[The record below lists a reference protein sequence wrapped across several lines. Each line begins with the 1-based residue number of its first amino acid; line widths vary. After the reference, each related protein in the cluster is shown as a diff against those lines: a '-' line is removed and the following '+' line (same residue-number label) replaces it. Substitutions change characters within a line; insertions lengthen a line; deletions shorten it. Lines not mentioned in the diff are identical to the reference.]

1 MKPSAKNPRVVVIPG
16 LLGSALVDSV
26 IKRPAAEARCA
37 KHWDEMPEER
47 DKFRDLG
54 NELCG
59 EESNSLWGRFPFLQ
73 WNADLDGWLKLM
85 TDGDGYDKPG
95 DIVRAAGPM
104 ELIIKWARFLPPYQ
118 VIPYRDLIEKLKSA
132 GAQVLVFPYDWRLR
146 AAVAVGKLNKAILDT
161 WFGGIKPN
169 SKPSEEKRVMLIG
182 HSLGGLITRLFIED
196 PRTCGS
202 LVVRHAVLVG
212 VPHMGAPDAFG
223 HFTGTQKFLQLA
235 PEAPYLLTSTWV
247 PCKEA
252 ITPMPPAARI
262 TPMPPATWSSVVASL
277 ELERLVKHV
286 SSIIQLFPR
295 YDFVEDRANRKVKEK
310 YTKTFEPITHTPSKR
325 TALEILGEMSA
336 LLREP
341 ASLTSWLSEN
351 DITYDIVSTIDL
363 PTNVG
368 MKRAR
373 NGKDFEMVHKKK
385 GGDGTVP
392 TFSSVGWLG
401 DVDKLLPITL
411 TYLRKGNNRIH
422 PEMCQNEQVQ
432 KLCVERLKQRPPKKA
447 RARMPEAD
455 VPLFRDIARDIFLK
469 GREPFGDKEW
479 KKVKKNR
486 TTVICFALIKGAKK
500 GKPLFDPTTRK
511 EGKLTRL
518 VKDLKGIET
527 PRVVYKGKT
536 GRMKYQFVVLSPIST
551 TTSGIVFLP
560 ARDEDYVHVFGIIAT
575 PWDDPHED
583 RLEGHAERRVQAF
596 IDAQRDQFDWK
607 GAIQDVFL
615 WNESLTRPGGGFSP
629 CASCCDSLATMWC
642 PDGLKGRRLEWK
654 EVYPGRGF
662 KKENRTT
669 KESLRLME
677 KAKPVPWGLTENHRP
692 TT

>member
-26 IKRPAAEARCA
+26 IKQPDAEALCA

-47 DKFRDLG
+47 DKARRHG
-54 NELCG
+54 NKLCG
-59 EESNSLWGRFPFLQ
+59 KESNSLWGRAAFLH
-73 WNADLDGWLKLM
+73 WLADPDGWLKLM
-85 TDGDGYDKPG
+85 TNGDGYKDPG
-95 DIVRAAGPM
+95 IIVRATRPT
-104 ELIIKWARFLPPYQ
+104 ELIIRRDPIPPWE
-118 VIPYRDLIEKLKSA
+118 VSVPYRNLIETLQSA
-132 GAQVLVFPYDWRLR
+132 RAEVLVFPYDWRVS
-146 AAVAVGKLNKAILDT
+146 ATVAVGKLNKAILDT
-161 WFGGIKPN
+161 WFGGMNPGTKPG
-169 SKPSEEKRVMLIG
+169 EHKRVMLIG
-182 HSLGGLITRLFIED
+182 HSLGGLIARLFIED

-202 LVVRHAVLVG
+202 MVVRHAVLVG

-235 PEAPYLLTSTWV
+235 SDSPYLLKSEWV
-247 PCKEA
+247 PYEEE
-252 ITPMPPAARI
+252 ILS
-262 TPMPPATWSSVVASL
+262 MPPATWSAVAASI
-277 ELERLVKHV
+277 ELDRLAKHH

-310 YTKTFEPITHTPSKR
+310 YTKTFEKITHDPSKR

-401 DVDKLLPITL
+401 DIDKLLPITQ
-411 TYLRKGNNRIH
+411 TYLRKGENRIH
-422 PEMCQNEQVQ
+422 AEMCQNEQVQ
-432 KLCVERLKQRPPKKA
+432 KLCVSRLKGRPQKKA
-447 RARMPEAD
+447 KARMPEGN
-455 VPLFRDIARDIFLK
+455 VPLFLDIARDIFLK
-469 GREPFGDKEW
+469 GREPFAGETWEKE
-479 KKVKKNR
+479 KKNR
-486 TTVICFALIKGAKK
+486 TTVICFALIKGAKE
-500 GKPLFDPTTRK
+500 GKPLFDPKTRK
-511 EGKLTRL
+511 EGNQTRL
-518 VKDLKGIET
+518 EKELKGVET
-527 PRVVYKGKT
+527 PRVVYEGKT
-536 GRMKYQFVVLSPIST
+536 GKMKYQFVLLSPVSST
-551 TTSGIVFLP
+551 SSGIVFLP
-560 ARDEDYVHVFGIIAT
+560 ARDEDYVHVFGIIAK
-575 PWDDPHED
+575 PWDDTDED
-583 RLEGHAERRVQAF
+583 SLKGHAERRVQSF
-596 IDAQRDQFDWK
+596 IDAQRDQPDWK
-607 GAIQDVFL
+607 DAIRDIFL
-615 WNESLTRPGGGFSP
+615 WNRSLTRSGGGFSP

-642 PDGLKGRRLEWK
+642 PNGLKGRRLEWK

-669 KESLRLME
+669 KASLRLME
-677 KAKPVPWGLTENHRP
+677 NAKPVPWGLTPEPRP